1 MMVPK
6 VKMVKMVILGSLEMM
21 VPLGT
26 QDLKDHVVIKVVM
39 QLSEI
44 VVVVHHLV
52 LQKASKVDPVNQAIL
67 ANLAILALKVLQVNL
82 VDAFL
87 VIVEILEMMVS
98 QVMMESMANLV
109 NQVSLED
116 PEMLL
121 ALKSQSVQ
129 ILSLA

>member
-6 VKMVKMVILGSLEMM
+6 VKMVKMVILESLEMM

-44 VVVVHHLV
+44 VVVVHHPV
-52 LQKASKVDPVNQAIL
+52 LQKASKVDLVNQAIL
-67 ANLAILALKVLQVNL
+67 ANLAILALKVLLVNL

-87 VIVEILEMMVS
+87 VIVENLEMMVS

-116 PEMLL
+116 LEMLL

-129 ILSLA
+129 ISSLA